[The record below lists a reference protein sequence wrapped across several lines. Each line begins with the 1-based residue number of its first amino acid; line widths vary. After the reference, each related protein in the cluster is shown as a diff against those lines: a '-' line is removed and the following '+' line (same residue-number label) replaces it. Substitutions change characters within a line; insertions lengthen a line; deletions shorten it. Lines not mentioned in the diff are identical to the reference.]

1 MKVFRRDCRRKTSE
15 CEVTYTGKEDAIH
28 QWSKEICAGDE
39 IGWDFVDSVINSKMS
54 FTAFVRRMTRSYVT
68 IYEKSPS
75 FMSVNTFVSWFFSW
89 AAAMKIDFLSSVD
102 PWCKHDPKFLAGDG
116 THVGVALRYIDPNI
130 RMEKCDTDLQE
141 TPRHKR
147 YQRVF
152 IPYDGVHDAFI
163 RKCRTHLDWICSNI
177 LSLQREE
184 LLKEEEEQ
192 RNADLLSIVT
202 DDRVLQ
208 IVQKMLLRTF
218 DQDVLQ
224 RLSYIV
230 KNLCQDA
237 PVIAFLPWRFLDDLT
252 AALREL
258 KHNQNVVHSLLTFK
272 DVSPEISDLLQLS
285 LNTPHFSDIVHFIEY
300 LIDFV
305 KDVHSEDI
313 ASEQIPVSIPGT
325 YNPEK
330 GIAYY
335 FTPHGNQVR
344 KVPTYNIRAAA
355 NYDDVPERDGC
366 SKTFPSV
373 SRGGFSYMFLWF
385 CAIHGHCYGF
395 HLIPGAEGRKDPFFS
410 LYKYL
415 PNPPN
420 EVFYDFGCSL
430 NEYSLNRAPG
440 YSRSVRF
447 WHDIFH
453 GFNHKCPYVYRSNRI
468 RSLNLVNSEICE
480 QFNAFIQCIK
490 YTGSHLNQSH
500 FCFFMQFFIK
510 VWNDRKTK
518 TFQRR
523 TDVAAACAV

>member
-1 MKVFRRDCRRKTSE
+1 MKVFRGDCKAKSNQCRVQYS
-15 CEVTYTGKEDAIH
+15 GKEDGIH

-39 IGWDFVDSVINSKMS
+39 IGWDFVDSVINSKIS
-54 FTAFVRRMTRSYVT
+54 FTAFVRRMTRSYAT
-68 IYEKSPS
+68 IYLQSPS
-75 FMSVNTFVSWFFSW
+75 FMSVSTFVSWFFSW
-89 AAAMKIDFLSSVD
+89 AAAMKLDFRSTVD
-102 PWCKHDPKFLAGDG
+102 PWCQHAPKFLAGDG
-116 THVGVALRYIDPNI
+116 THVGVALRHIDTNI

-152 IPYDGVHDAFI
+152 LPYNGENDCLI
-163 RKCRTHLDWICSNI
+163 RKSRTHLDWICSNI
-177 LSLQREE
+177 LSLQQEE
-184 LLKEEEEQ
+184 LLKDEEEQ
-192 RNADLLSIVT
+192 RNADLLSVIT
-202 DDRVLQ
+202 DHRVLT
-208 IVQKMLLRTF
+208 IVQKMLDRTF

-224 RLSYIV
+224 RLSYIL
-230 KNLCQDA
+230 KNLCKDA
-237 PVIAFLPWRFLDDLT
+237 PVIAFLPWRFLNDLS
-252 AALREL
+252 AAMTELR
-258 KHNQNVVHSLLTFK
+258 NSQNVFQNLIVFRNVAPEFSELLK
-272 DVSPEISDLLQLS
+272 LS
-285 LNTPHFSDIVHFIEY
+285 LHASYFTEIADFIDY

-305 KDVHSEDI
+305 KDVHSGDR
-313 ASEQIPVSIPGT
+313 STEQVPVSIAST

-335 FTPHGNQVR
+335 FTPHGNQIR

-355 NYDDVPERDGC
+355 NYDDIPERDGC

-395 HLIPGAEGRKDPFFS
+395 HLIPGSEGRKDPFFS

-415 PNPPN
+415 PEPPD

-430 NEYSLNRAPG
+430 SEYSLNRAPS
-440 YSRSVRF
+440 YSRSIRF

-468 RSLNLVNSEICE
+468 RSLNVVNSEICE
-480 QFNAFIQCIK
+480 QFNSFIQCIK
-490 YTGSHLNQSH
+490 YTGSHLSQSH

-510 VWNDRKTK
+510 IWNDRKTK
-518 TFQRR
+518 AFQKRFE
-523 TDVAAACAV
+523 VAAACAV